1 MNFLKKEFST
11 HHGNIEMF
19 LTKTCKIKNGL
30 VMLIMNNSNST
41 YMVSI
46 FTFFS
51 IIYLY
56 LKVL

>member
-11 HHGNIEMF
+11 HHGNIKMF
-19 LTKTCKIKNGL
+19 LTKTFKIKNGL

-46 FTFFS
+46 FTFIS